1 MAKGA
6 RAKAKVHKKPAE
18 KVNKKPAAKVN
29 KKPAQKL
36 NAPKAKPKAK
46 QGPLA
51 AAYEPGSEDE
61 FFHGY
66 RCSECLVM
74 QGGMDTYGHAWEACL
89 KCGQTI
95 CYNCIKS
102 CRLWFTG
109 RCTHCIG
116 RAFRCV

>member
-46 QGPLA
+46 QDFQQDPPDEWF
-51 AAYEPGSEDE
+51 YEIW
-61 FFHGY
+61 HGY
-66 RCSECLVM
+66 NCSECSFPM
-74 QGGMDTYGHAWEACL
+74 NGFDTRGHTWESCL
-89 KCGQTI
+89 KCGKVI
-95 CYNCIKS
+95 CYNCIK
-102 CRLWFTG
+102 RDV
-109 RCTHCIG
+109 CTHCNG
-116 RAFRCV
+116 QGK